1 MHKLVNKDI
10 ETIISLVKII
20 GVEAG
25 KKSFSITT

>member
-10 ETIISLVKII
+10 ETIISLVKTI
-20 GVEAG
+20 GIEAG